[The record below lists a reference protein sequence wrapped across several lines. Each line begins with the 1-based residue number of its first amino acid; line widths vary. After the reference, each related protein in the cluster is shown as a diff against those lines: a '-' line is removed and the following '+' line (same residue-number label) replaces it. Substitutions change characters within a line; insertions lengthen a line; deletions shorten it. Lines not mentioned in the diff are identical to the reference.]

1 MRDLTAGMQSAISA
15 TEVEPILLFE
25 GVFTSGNVYAWSGYG
40 TISWNGQSWIGT
52 GTLLSVSDVSE
63 NSDTSATGA
72 TVALNGIPQTLI
84 SLALAECRQGALGK
98 IYFGILSSGAVL
110 ADPILMFEGKL
121 DVPTIEEDAEVS
133 SITITYESRLIDLE
147 RPRITRYTKE
157 DQIRI
162 FPGDKGF
169 DYVPSIQEQKITW
182 GRA

>member
-25 GVFTSGNVYAWSGYG
+25 GVFISGNVYAWSGYG
-40 TISWNGQSWIGT
+40 TIVWNGENWIGT
-52 GTLLSVSDVSE
+52 GTLLSVSEVSE
-63 NSDTSATGA
+63 NSDTGAAGA

-84 SLALAECRQGALGK
+84 SLALAECRQGASGR
-98 IYFGILSSGAVL
+98 IYFGVLSSGAVL

-147 RPRITRYTKE
+147 RPRINRYTKE